1 MDTNTNTLPPA
12 GQIPGV
18 GSDGLLG
25 SVWIVVGETG
35 VYSDYSEWNVA
46 AYPNEEEANKHRDA
60 AQAEAEK
67 VNGKDYTIRNGFK
80 NAYDSQFASNYTGTH
95 YRVEMVELH
104 SAFLPN
110 TQGLVTPGTGQSAEN
125 APASRRHQ

>member
-1 MDTNTNTLPPA
+1 MNTPSTQASGTVPA
-12 GQIPGV
+12 V
-18 GSDGLLG
+18 VTSALLG
-25 SVWIVVGETG
+25 SVWIVIGETG

-80 NAYDSQFASNYTGTH
+80 NAYDSQFASDYTGTH

-110 TQGLVTPGTGQSAEN
+110 TKIRGGEHRTP
-125 APASRRHQ
+125 PAR